1 MSKMP
6 VKKKSCFQITS
17 VTQAQVAASSITD
30 DTESLDD
37 PDESRT
43 EDVSSEIFD
52 VSRADFEPEVCDRSS
67 SEETLNN
74 VTEAEAPGTTTVHI
88 PQDGHLQTVSGPLN
102 GGFGFRSTAMS
113 GVAHAGGP
121 PSQPPS
127 APVGVMQQPAS
138 LAGAAHMTAPVSQPA
153 AVTPA
158 ASSVANASS
167 CSSRFRVI
175 KLDHGS
181 GEPFRRGRWTCTEFY
196 ERDSEVITRTVD
208 SIRHGNALDHGAERD
223 SGLGATGGSVAAL
236 AAHSTQGPDSATDS
250 SFAAHLPPAEL
261 GVGHQPA
268 SGVVGHGYGIV
279 PGGKPIAVSTPQQT
293 QVSVTPVAP
302 PTHLLPAPNG
312 MHANVQQ
319 VQQKSPSMPPV
330 TQAQPFA
337 YPTQPQAGHH
347 LPSLI
352 PAGQADY
359 RQQHLSTV
367 QPPSAAA
374 PVSSLPIGPSVNQ
387 GPSPVM
393 TPASGGVLGLI
404 GPAGDSSVG
413 STGVALPGGQSAPA
427 QGHLPQQGILGSGVA
442 QQQQPAAAPRQSMGV
457 AGNQS
462 ISINSHAVASSLQNV
477 PAAVPGAPS
486 TTLTMANQTAPTP
499 GPSLQSQPQVVPS
512 GSLSG
517 AAVQNIPAT
526 FSQAPGNQVEENRRK
541 SDALPQP
548 SVISGKDVMKPLI
561 PESLQ
566 LTTPSV
572 NSLFGMSI
580 TIDGDDD
587 SASGASIVAIDNKIE
602 QAMDLVKSHLMY
614 AVREEVE
621 VLKEQIKELYE
632 RNSVLER
639 ENAVLKSL
647 ANNDQLSQLS
657 VQPNNPCNS
666 IPPQQLP
673 ASVAPQEGVQPV
685 TLPQQ
690 PNVSSA

>member
-1 MSKMP
+1 MP
-6 VKKKSCFQITS
+6 AKKKSCFQITS

-102 GGFGFRSTAMS
+102 GGFGFRSTAVS

-121 PSQPPS
+121 PSQPP
-127 APVGVMQQPAS
+127 AVPVGVMQQPIS
-138 LAGAAHMTAPVSQPA
+138 LAGAAHMTAPVSLPV

-158 ASSVANASS
+158 TSSVANTSS

-196 ERDSEVITRTVD
+196 ERDSEIITRTMD
-208 SIRHGNALDHGAERD
+208 SIRHGNALDHNAERD
-223 SGLGATGGSVAAL
+223 SGLGATVGSVAAP

-250 SFAAHLPPAEL
+250 SFAAHLPPVEL
-261 GVGHQPA
+261 QQNFSVGHQPT
-268 SGVVGHGYGIV
+268 SGAVGHGYGVV
-279 PGGKPIAVSTPQQT
+279 PGSKPIVVSAPQQT
-293 QVSVTPVAP
+293 HSVTPVAP

-312 MHANVQQ
+312 MHAN

-347 LPSLI
+347 LPPLI

-359 RQQHLSTV
+359 RQQHLSAV
-367 QPPSAAA
+367 QPASTAA
-374 PVSSLPIGPSVNQ
+374 PVASLSIGPSVNQ

-393 TPASGGVLGLI
+393 TPASGGVLGLA
-404 GPAGDSSVG
+404 GPAGDSAVC
-413 STGVALPGGQSAPA
+413 STGVSLPGGQSAPA
-427 QGHLPQQGILGSGVA
+427 QGHLTQQSILGSGVA
-442 QQQQPAAAPRQSMGV
+442 PVPSTVAPQQQPAAAPRQSLGV
-457 AGNQS
+457 AGNTS
-462 ISINSHAVASSLQNV
+462 VSAGSHAAAPSLQNL
-477 PAAVPGAPS
+477 PATLPGTSS
-486 TTLTMANQTAPTP
+486 TTLTMPNQAAPPP
-499 GPSLQSQPQVVPS
+499 GPSLQSQPQGVPS
-512 GSLSG
+512 GSMSG
-517 AAVQNIPAT
+517 AAIQNIPVT
-526 FSQAPGNQVEENRRK
+526 FSQAPGNQVEEDRRK
-541 SDALPQP
+541 CDALPQP

-580 TIDGDDD
+580 TIDGDED
-587 SASGASIVAIDNKIE
+587 
-602 QAMDLVKSHLMY
+602 
-614 AVREEVE
+614 R
-621 VLKEQIKELYE
+621 
-632 RNSVLER
+632 
-639 ENAVLKSL
+639 
-647 ANNDQLSQLS
+647 
-657 VQPNNPCNS
+657 
-666 IPPQQLP
+666 
-673 ASVAPQEGVQPV
+673 
-685 TLPQQ
+685 
-690 PNVSSA
+690 